1 MSFLTF
7 LASAI
12 AGLIGYQWL
21 MFQITK
27 WKVRDIPTIGGDGFI
42 SHYLTARKFGVDGHR
57 MIEEGYAK
65 YPGRAFKVATFET
78 SNRWLIVCNGPT
90 MLDEIRKSSEE
101 ELSFTDASLEL
112 LQMDHTI
119 RYADLHNHYLVDVV
133 RGPLT
138 RGFPSRF
145 DDIKDEIAASFNDIL
160 PAKDE
165 WTSYPLLGTLIPI
178 ICRTTNR
185 LFVGLPLCRNP
196 EWIRINCTLTIH
208 IFNAGNTLNKL
219 PGLLRPIVGR
229 WISFY
234 DREAKIAQKHLA
246 PLVDERMRK
255 EEELGRKYEG
265 RPNDMISWLMDTAPA
280 KLKNL
285 QDFTHR
291 LIQINFAAIHT
302 TSSTLSSILFDLA
315 PRPEYIE
322 PLREEAEEI
331 INEFGWTK
339 DAMGRMRKL
348 DSFMRES
355 SRYGGIGVF
364 SVIRQVRKDFK
375 FSNGTVVPKGFR
387 LVVPS
392 RPVHLDPDVY
402 PDANTFK
409 GFRFSDIRDGGDGA
423 ESLKHQMVHLEPNF
437 LFFGY
442 GRAACPGRFFAVNE
456 VKAMLAYLLMNYDF
470 RLADG
475 AKDTPSPHWNG
486 GGRSPNAF
494 AKMEFRKRQ
503 KV

>member
-1 MSFLTF
+1 MSFLAF

-42 SHYLTARKFGVDGHR
+42 SHYLTARKFAEDGHR

-65 YPGRAFKVATFET
+65 YPGRAFKVATLAT
-78 SNRWLIVCNGPT
+78 NNRWLIVCNGPA
-90 MLDEIRKSSEE
+90 MLDDIRKAGEE
-101 ELSFTDASLEL
+101 YLSFSDASLEL
-112 LQMDHTI
+112 LQMEHTI
-119 RYADLHNHYLVDVV
+119 RYPDLHSDYLVDVV

-145 DDIKDEIAASFNDIL
+145 DDIKDEIAASFNDII
-160 PAKDE
+160 PVKNE
-165 WTSYPLLGTLIPI
+165 WTAYPLLGTLIPI

-196 EWIRINCTLTIH
+196 DWIRINCTLTVH

-219 PGLLRPIVGR
+219 PGFFRPIVGR
-229 WISFY
+229 WISIY
-234 DREAKIAQKHLA
+234 DKEAKIVQKHLT
-246 PLVDERMRK
+246 PLVEERMRQ
-255 EEELGRKYEG
+255 EEALGKKYEG
-265 RPNDMISWLMDTAPA
+265 RPNDMISWLMDAAPA
-280 KLKNL
+280 RLKNV

-291 LIQINFAAIHT
+291 LIGINFAAIHT
-302 TSSTLSSILFDLA
+302 TSTTLSNVLFDLA

-322 PLREEAEEI
+322 PLREEVEEI
-331 INEFGWTK
+331 IDEFGWTK
-339 DAMGRMRKL
+339 EAMGRMRKL
-348 DSFMRES
+348 DSFLRES
-355 SRYGGIGVF
+355 SRFCGIGAS
-364 SVIRQVRKDFK
+364 SVTRHVRKDFT
-375 FSNGTVVPKGFR
+375 FSSGTVVPKGFR

-392 RPVHLDPDVY
+392 SPVHLDPDVY
-402 PDANTFK
+402 ADAHTFK
-409 GFRFSDIRDGGDGA
+409 GFRFSDIREGGNQG

-456 VKAMLAYLLMNYDF
+456 VKAMLAYLLINYDF

-475 AKDTPSPHWNG
+475 AEVTPPS
-486 GGRSPNAF
+486 SLD
-494 AKMEFRKRQ
+494 
-503 KV
+503 

>member
-1 MSFLTF
+1 MSFLTL

-12 AGLIGYQWL
+12 ASLIGYQWL
-21 MFQITK
+21 LFQITK

-42 SHYLTARKFGVDGHR
+42 SHYLTARKFAEDGHR

-65 YPGRAFKVATFET
+65 YPGRAFKIATFAT
-78 SNRWLIVCNGPT
+78 NNRWLIVCNGPS
-90 MLDEIRKSSEE
+90 MLDDIRKASEE
-101 ELSFTDASLEL
+101 QLSFSDASLEL

-119 RYADLHNHYLVDVV
+119 RYPELHDQYSVDVV

-145 DDIKDEIAASFNDIL
+145 DDIKDEIAASFDDII

-165 WTSYPLLGTLIPI
+165 WTAYPLLGTLIPI

-196 EWIRINCTLTIH
+196 DWIRINCTLTVD

-219 PGLLRPIVGR
+219 PGFFRPIVGR
-229 WISFY
+229 FITPY
-234 DREAKIAQKHLA
+234 DKEAKTIKKLLT
-246 PLVDERMRK
+246 PLVEERMQK
-255 EEELGRKYEG
+255 EEDLGRKWEG
-265 RPNDMISWLMDTAPA
+265 RPNDAISWLLDGAPA
-280 KLKNL
+280 ALRNIH
-285 QDFTHR
+285 DFTHR
-291 LIQINFAAIHT
+291 LIAINFAAIHT
-302 TSSTLSSILFDLA
+302 TSTTLSNVLFDLA

-322 PLREEAEEI
+322 PLREEVEDI
-331 INEFGWTK
+331 VNEFGWTK

-355 SRYGGIGVF
+355 SRYVGLGAF
-364 SVIRQVRKDFK
+364 SVNRHVRKDFQ

-392 RPVHLDPDVY
+392 GPVHHDPDVY
-402 PDANTFK
+402 ADAHTFK
-409 GFRFSDIRDGGDGA
+409 GFRFSDIRDGGDGT

-437 LFFGY
+437 LFFGH

-456 VKAMLAYLLMNYDF
+456 VKAMLAYLLLNYDF

-475 AKDTPSPHWNG
+475 AKETPPPHWNG
-486 GGRSPNAF
+486 GSRSPNAF
-494 AKMEFRKRQ
+494 AKMEFRRRQ
-503 KV
+503 KA